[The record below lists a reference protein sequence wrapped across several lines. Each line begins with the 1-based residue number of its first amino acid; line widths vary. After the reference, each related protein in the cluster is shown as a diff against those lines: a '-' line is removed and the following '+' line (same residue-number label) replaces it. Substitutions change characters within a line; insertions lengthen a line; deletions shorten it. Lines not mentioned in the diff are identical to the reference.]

1 MTTNQLILTE
11 TELHQIE
18 AAEAEMNLYI
28 EDEKGQVIAQAE
40 IWEKDKDT
48 IIFDNIEFANDRELK
63 DIQKVLTSWV
73 ESSPYK
79 NIIMGC
85 GYNELSSSI
94 NLQKSEAQYPEL
106 TAEEIY
112 MLQDEDEYVSMEDA
126 RDMAESGDYDY
137 DDFVYT
143 DADEHCVFLKKNGI
157 ADSALYGN
165 WDGCED
171 YDDIGDDEEIG
182 G

>member
-1 MTTNQLILTE
+1 M
-11 TELHQIE
+11 
-18 AAEAEMNLYI
+18 
-28 EDEKGQVIAQAE
+28 
-40 IWEKDKDT
+40 
-48 IIFDNIEFANDRELK
+48 
-63 DIQKVLTSWV
+63 
-73 ESSPYK
+73 
-79 NIIMGC
+79 
-85 GYNELSSSI
+85 
-94 NLQKSEAQYPEL
+94 QKSEAQYPEL

-143 DADEHCVFLKKNGI
+143 DADEHCVFLKKNGV
-157 ADSALYGN
+157 ADPALYGKWVN
-165 WDGCED
+165 EGED